1 MAMLVYWS
9 VSRIVVSHS
18 CVLFIGRLHSDKL
31 VWHHM
36 ASWWGGKPPLLSHFL
51 RSVISFW
58 MSSELQ
64 PISLRN
70 HSWVQGSFSKSCFLM
85 YVVYCM
91 QENCREIC
99 YAIFK
104 SSVVLTA
111 EFIIQMPEMLPH
123 FENAAQVSMNTPRQT
138 NGHGWSETN
147 FVGATCDSS
156 AFLALRNP

>member
-1 MAMLVYWS
+1 MAPYGILVGREATSSFPFFAKCYFFLDVERTS
-9 VSRIVVSHS
+9 ADIIEKSFMGPGILLKIMFLDVC
-18 CVLFIGRLHSDKL
+18 CVLHAG
-31 VWHHM
+31 
-36 ASWWGGKPPLLSHFL
+36 
-51 RSVISFW
+51 
-58 MSSELQ
+58 
-64 PISLRN
+64 
-70 HSWVQGSFSKSCFLM
+70 
-85 YVVYCM
+85 
-91 QENCREIC
+91 NCREIC